1 MRALIHVQH
10 LLGIGHLQRIALIAR
25 ALAEA
30 GAEVVVLSGGVP
42 WPGLDVGGARLVQLP
57 PLRTADASFGTLLDQ
72 AGNPLDDALRAARR
86 RLVLDTLADWRPQ
99 LVLIETWP
107 FGRRALRF
115 ELEPLVEAARALRPR
130 PVLAVSIRDII
141 AAKPDAARRQA
152 IVETLHAAFDLVL
165 VHSDPRFIRLE
176 ASFPEAPALAPMLR
190 YTGFVTALSSVE
202 NAQPTGEIIV
212 SAGGGAAGAAL
223 LQAAKAARRLS
234 RFAASP
240 WRLIAGRNLPEAEFA
255 ALAEDLPPGMALDRH
270 RADFPALLAGAR
282 VSVSQAGYNTALD
295 LLQAGVAAVLVPF
308 AEHGETEQSVRAARM
323 QALGLA
329 TLVPEAALTPARLAA
344 AIDAAQPPPSV
355 AFDLDG
361 AGRSAELL
369 LQAGR
374 NSDQA
379 RAASG
384 PP

>member
-10 LLGIGHLQRIALIAR
+10 LLGIGHLQRVALIAK
-25 ALAEA
+25 ALAAA
-30 GAEVVVLSGGVP
+30 GAEIAVLSGGMP
-42 WPGLDVGGARLVQLP
+42 WPGLDLGGARLVQLP
-57 PLRTADASFGTLLDQ
+57 PLRAADASFGTLLDQ
-72 AGNPLDDALRAARR
+72 AGNPLDDTLRVARR

-99 LVLIETWP
+99 IVLIETFP

-141 AAKPDAARRQA
+141 AAKPDPARRQG
-152 IVETLHAAFDLVL
+152 IVETLQAVFDLVL

-176 ASFPEAPALAPMLR
+176 ASFPEAPALAPMLG
-190 YTGFVTALSSVE
+190 YTGFVAAPSAFE
-202 NAQPTGEIIV
+202 NARPTGEIIV

-223 LQAAKAARRLS
+223 LQAAKAARALS
-234 RFAASP
+234 RFAAAS
-240 WRLIAGRNLPEAEFA
+240 WRLIAGRNLPEAAFE
-255 ALAEDLPPGMALDRH
+255 ALAEDLPSGMALDRH
-270 RADFPALLAGAR
+270 RPDFPALLAGAR

-295 LLQAGVAAVLVPF
+295 LLRARVPAVLVPF
-308 AEHGETEQSVRAARM
+308 AEHGETEQTLRAERM

-329 TLVPEAALTPARLAA
+329 TLVPEAALAPDRLAA
-344 AIDAAQPPPSV
+344 AIDAARPPPLV

-361 AGRSAELL
+361 ARRSAELL
-369 LQAGR
+369 LQAES

-379 RAASG
+379 RAGAR